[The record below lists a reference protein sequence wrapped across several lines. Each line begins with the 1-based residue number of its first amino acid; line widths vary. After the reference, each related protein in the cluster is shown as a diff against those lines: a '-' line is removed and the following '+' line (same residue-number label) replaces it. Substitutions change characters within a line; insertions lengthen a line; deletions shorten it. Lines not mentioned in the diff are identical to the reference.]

1 MKKLV
6 CFPSDPIDAYI
17 KKGMTYEYLEEYFN
31 PGGYFDEVYCL
42 GPWKSS
48 RKSFGSITCIQA
60 RPLQYRK
67 IIKKI
72 APVVVR
78 GYGGYYAADWVACS
92 KVKGIPTL
100 ISIHDTNTALLYD
113 TVKYADSVICMTE
126 SVRQVVLNNI
136 SFDQEKVWVMPNRVD
151 TSLFKKICDEDKF
164 LELNKQFGD
173 CKHILHVGRKVKQ
186 KNLDSLIKAMK
197 YLDDNHKCIFVGEGD
212 VAYYEKMAEQEGVR
226 DRCVFIKNVK
236 HDELPLWYSWC
247 DCMCT
252 PSRWEGFGFVFIEAA
267 ACEAII
273 VTSNIGPMNEYLTNN
288 ENAYLVDDYE
298 NPKAIAEAIILAE
311 NNSKANVIIKQNA
324 RKVALSFDKKK
335 IDELEVENYK
345 KVISMDANGRG
356 VSPIYMEWKYRKKN
370 NLFSKLSK
378 WGGETKQLIM
388 YIILKKHLIG

>member
-212 VAYYEKMAEQEGVR
+212 VAYYEKMA
-226 DRCVFIKNVK
+226 
-236 HDELPLWYSWC
+236 
-247 DCMCT
+247 
-252 PSRWEGFGFVFIEAA
+252 
-267 ACEAII
+267 
-273 VTSNIGPMNEYLTNN
+273 
-288 ENAYLVDDYE
+288 
-298 NPKAIAEAIILAE
+298 
-311 NNSKANVIIKQNA
+311 
-324 RKVALSFDKKK
+324 
-335 IDELEVENYK
+335 
-345 KVISMDANGRG
+345 
-356 VSPIYMEWKYRKKN
+356 
-370 NLFSKLSK
+370 
-378 WGGETKQLIM
+378 
-388 YIILKKHLIG
+388 